1 MADLTTQEITESG
14 LDATYATADAAGD
27 TVTNDT
33 TERTFVHVKNGS
45 ASQMTV
51 TVTPEVTTKDV
62 PGFGEL
68 TKSSISVDV
77 DASGEQFIGPF
88 PYDAYGSAPTV
99 NYSDESSVTIA
110 AIKV

>member
-1 MADLTTQEITESG
+1 MADLTTQNITESG

-27 TVTNDT
+27 TITNDT

-45 ASQMTV
+45 ASEMTV
-51 TVTPEVTTKDV
+51 TVTPEVTTKEV
-62 PGFGEL
+62 SGFGEL
-68 TKSSISVDV
+68 TKSGISVAIG
-77 DASGEQFIGPF
+77 ASGEQFIGPF
-88 PYDAYGSAPTV
+88 PYEAYGSAPTI